1 MSDSEETEYLSLN
14 SSISF
19 TQKNSKL
26 NFEPKKDI
34 IPIKTIEII
43 ADLLNN
49 ICEENK
55 DKSENINKDIK
66 PFMTKNI
73 PSMPIKNYLIR
84 LCQFTKINESTIIII
99 LIYIDRICNIN
110 KFTLTY
116 RNIYKIILSSMVVA
130 IKYNEDNFYS
140 SEIYAKIGGLSIK
153 ELNYLEF
160 HFLVLIKFSL
170 FVEKDLFDK
179 YYDNIMSFTEI
190 NDSEDEDE
198 GVDDGESREEEEEGD
213 FEDDAN
219 ENFGDNNDKDKDNN
233 DENNDNNND

>member
-55 DKSENINKDIK
+55 DKSENVNNKIS
-66 PFMTKNI
+66 PFMTINI
-73 PSMPIKNYLIR
+73 PSISIKDYL
-84 LCQFTKINESTIIII
+84 LGLLNFTKINESTIIII
-99 LIYIDRICNIN
+99 LIYIDRICKIN
-110 KFTLTY
+110 NFQINY
-116 RNIYKIILSSMVVA
+116 RNIYKLIISSMIIA
-130 IKYNEDNFYS
+130 IKYNEDNYYS
-140 SEIYAKIGGLSIK
+140 SEVYSKLGGISVK

-160 HFLVLIKFSL
+160 NFLILIKFSL
-170 FVEKDLFDK
+170 FIEDDLFSK
-179 YYDNIMSFTEI
+179 YYDNLISFNEENNEDSLEESE
-190 NDSEDEDE
+190 NDSE
-198 GVDDGESREEEEEGD
+198 
-213 FEDDAN
+213 
-219 ENFGDNNDKDKDNN
+219 
-233 DENNDNNND
+233 NNNDDN